1 MSAKTDST
9 YLRQLKKAYAEWDAG
24 RLNDAGYDEIANRLE
39 ETVEQRYDAGLMSE
53 AAYFRFLEEHG
64 TNSMVVHDM

>member
-1 MSAKTDST
+1 MATKNDST

-24 RLNDAGYDEIANRLE
+24 RLTDAEYDEIADRLE
-39 ETVEQRYDAGLMSE
+39 TTVEQRYSRGLMSE

>member
-24 RLNDAGYDEIANRLE
+24 RLSDAGYDEIANRLE
-39 ETVEQRYDAGLMSE
+39 ATVEQRYAQGVMSE
-53 AAYFRFLEEHG
+53 DAFFRFLEEHG